1 MGLKE
6 TIEADLR
13 AGMKNRETLK
23 VAVLRM
29 LKARI
34 QEAQVALRTK
44 EGADATLDDNDVI
57 EVINRHAKQIRESIE
72 GAEQAGRKELCE
84 KARGE
89 LEVTE
94 GYLPKQLAD
103 EELTEILKSAI
114 TEAGASSPREMGAVM
129 KIVMPKVK
137 GRADGKKVN
146 EMAKRLLSGG

>member
-13 AGMKNRETLK
+13 TAMKNRETTK

-44 EGADATLDDNDVI
+44 EGADAILGDDAVT
-57 EVINRHAKQIRESIE
+57 EVISRHAKQVRESIE
-72 GAEQAGRKELCE
+72 GAEQAGRKEFSD

-89 LEVTE
+89 LDVIDN
-94 GYLPKQLAD
+94 YLPKQLSDD
-103 EELTEILKSAI
+103 ELKDILKSAI
-114 TEAGASSPREMGAVM
+114 AEAGARSPREMGAVM

-146 EMAKRLLSGG
+146 EMAKNLLSGG